1 MEEDHDLPRT
11 DLLSPG
17 MRVPVRILGNGNGN
31 WFPYFQKCGGT
42 GTGTG
47 TVLPPRN
54 VAILQRF
61 KIETLQDPIYQGW
74 GDRRGTGTGTGTT
87 GTQRSISFRE
97 LVPGT

>member
-1 MEEDHDLPRT
+1 VLPLGFDLINKFYLCVFPLGFLGT
-11 DLLSPG
+11 GTGTGS
-17 MRVPVRILGNGNGN
+17 RI
-31 WFPYFQKCGGT
+31 FKSVGGT

-47 TVLPPRN
+47 TVPVPRN

-61 KIETLQDPIYQGW
+61 EIETLQDPIYQGG
-74 GDRRGTGTGTGTT
+74 GDRGGTGTGTGTT